1 MNRDLFIVI
10 YLHRIFTTL
19 RDHNSSELQKECYC
33 IMIAVVKGVNFVQS
47 TPWWKWA
54 VDINMVQNTTQYVS
68 RLKHKLIKSHCCEGF
83 GEDIHGIYR
92 FEIQGAYSDYISNG
106 DGSRQTIST
115 SVSTFRKYLLTSRV
129 FDHQDWSAG
138 FNCWVSRPGCAGRS
152 RTLFKKGEYIK
163 SDAAPLKRLS

>member
-1 MNRDLFIVI
+1 LDQEALESTWLVVAEPS
-10 YLHRIFTTL
+10 LTQLTGCAWTTTGIISL
-19 RDHNSSELQKECYC
+19 RDCHIFLHFS
-33 IMIAVVKGVNFVQS
+33 
-47 TPWWKWA
+47 
-54 VDINMVQNTTQYVS
+54 
-68 RLKHKLIKSHCCEGF
+68 
-83 GEDIHGIYR
+83 YR

-163 SDAAPLKRLS
+163 SDAAPLKRCGPLPTSYEC